1 MYLGGRKSLGKSLR
15 LEHGGSDRNSGKM
28 SESVRC
34 AGLDLVRDIGS
45 HITCDRVLHREG
57 LALSHMESI
66 VEQDSD
72 NVICFRF

>member
-1 MYLGGRKSLGKSLR
+1 MYLGGRKRLAKSLR
-15 LEHGGSDRNSGKM
+15 LEHGGSDRNNGKI

-34 AGLDLVRDIGS
+34 AGLDLVREIGS
-45 HITCDRVLHREG
+45 HNTCGHVLHREG

-72 NVICFRF
+72 NVICSRF